1 VLNEE
6 KVYDMSKVK
15 KPPDIGCLEA
25 IESLYAW
32 LDGELDDTEMV
43 IGLERH
49 IKHCQSCWSR
59 AEMEKSL
66 TKHIQQST
74 ESEFKSTGDKRS
86 PESLQQRLGD
96 IIKKL

>member
-1 VLNEE
+1 
-6 KVYDMSKVK
+6 MSKVK

-96 IIKKL
+96 IMKKL